1 MGDLI
6 LTAPINLFPTD
17 LNTLQRKDKE
27 KLLGQRGRTIW
38 MTGYSGAGK
47 TSIAKQLERKLSE
60 DGYFCYILDGDNI
73 RTGINNNLSFSDEDR
88 TENIRRIAEVSKLF
102 VDCGIITINCFISP
116 TKVMRELA
124 RSIIGSGDFMEVF
137 INAPFDVC
145 EKRDVKGLYLK
156 ARKGEIKYFTGIDS
170 IFEPPENP
178 DFDIRTDIM
187 TVEESTAKLY
197 DLILPKV
204 KYSL

>member
-1 MGDLI
+1 M
-6 LTAPINLFPTD
+6 TAPINLFPTD
-17 LNTLQRKDKE
+17 LNTLQRQDKE
-27 KLLGQRGRTIW
+27 KLLGQHGRPIW

-47 TSIAKQLERKLSE
+47 TSIAKQLASKLSE
-60 DGYFCYILDGDNI
+60 DGYLCYILDGDNI

-124 RSIIGSGDFMEVF
+124 RSIIGVGDFMEVF

-145 EKRDVKGLYLK
+145 EKRDVKGLYSK

-170 IFEPPENP
+170 VFEPPENP

-187 TVEESTAKLY
+187 TVEESTTKLY

>member
-1 MGDLI
+1 
-6 LTAPINLFPTD
+6 
-17 LNTLQRKDKE
+17 
-27 KLLGQRGRTIW
+27 

-124 RSIIGSGDFMEVF
+124 RSIIGVGDFMEVF

-145 EKRDVKGLYLK
+145 EKRDVKGLYSK

-170 IFEPPENP
+170 VFEPPENP

-187 TVEESTAKLY
+187 TVEESTTKLY

>member
-17 LNTLQRKDKE
+17 LNTLQRQDKE
-27 KLLGQRGRTIW
+27 KLLGQHGRPIW

-124 RSIIGSGDFMEVF
+124 RSIIGVGDFMEVF

-145 EKRDVKGLYLK
+145 EKRDVKGLYSK

-170 IFEPPENP
+170 VFEPPENP

-187 TVEESTAKLY
+187 TVEESTTKLY